1 MPTYDYK
8 CSSCGHQFEEFQNM
22 SDPPLTVCP
31 QCGGKVQ
38 RLIGTGGA
46 FIFKGSGFYATDYA
60 KKERSVTRCGRNQT
74 CCGRDKP
81 CDAPPCGD

>member
-1 MPTYDYK
+1 VPTYEYK

-22 SDPPLTVCP
+22 SDAPLATCP

-46 FIFKGSGFYATDYA
+46 VIFKGSGFYATDYA
-60 KKERSVTRCGRNQT
+60 KKEQPVTRCGRNQT

-81 CDAPPCGD
+81 CDAPPCRD